1 MKWSFACVSLHG
13 RKSMEAIKENWTTIK
28 EAVRREYSLS
38 DISYHTW
45 VEPLEF
51 HNVVNDVVS
60 IIIPSDQAHALNYI
74 SSKYKSFFQVTIT
87 EMFDHPYDISFI
99 LEKDVTAI
107 MYIHS
112 GRQWRQLKK
121 ARQIMQYFR
130 LKIQQREQ

>member
-51 HNVVNDVVS
+51 HYEISHKQVVGS
-60 IIIPSDQAHALNYI
+60 A
-74 SSKYKSFFQVTIT
+74 
-87 EMFDHPYDISFI
+87 
-99 LEKDVTAI
+99 
-107 MYIHS
+107 IHS
-112 GRQWRQLKK
+112 QLYC
-121 ARQIMQYFR
+121 Q
-130 LKIQQREQ
+130 